1 MTASCANAR
10 RDAGSKL
17 ASVSDEHGAGTCT
30 NLQALQMERGGPT
43 PASQPGSAVSIP
55 GQAGATMSLS
65 VPPSSV
71 VSGEHQK
78 EMPNSSDAFCLK

>member
-1 MTASCANAR
+1 MTASCANGR